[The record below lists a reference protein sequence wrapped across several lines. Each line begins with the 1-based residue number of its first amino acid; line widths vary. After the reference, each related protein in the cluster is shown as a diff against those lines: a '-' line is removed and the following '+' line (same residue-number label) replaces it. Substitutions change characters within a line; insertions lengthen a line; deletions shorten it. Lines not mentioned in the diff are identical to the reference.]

1 MSAYVM
7 DECGSGAVSWCNLHG
22 TINAINYINLHQ
34 FQLLIRALQN
44 LTGMDLKSIL
54 I

>member
-7 DECGSGAVSWCNLHG
+7 DECGSVAVLWCNLCG

-34 FQLLIRALQN
+34 FQLLICTSQN
-44 LTGMDLKSIL
+44 LTGMDLKGIL